1 MKFLPREE
9 KFFHYFD
16 QQVDVINQAVR
27 LLQSACDTG
36 SPSLHETAKQI
47 TDLEHKGDAILH
59 EIYEKLHQTF
69 ITPIDPEDI
78 HALGSLLDDVLD
90 HIEDASHRMAAY
102 DIPEITPELR
112 GLVNLIG
119 DCGSSLTRAFTALGN
134 QKSVQADC
142 IELNRLEGQAD
153 QLERSAV
160 AELFR
165 SEKDPIRLLKYK
177 EIYEALEL
185 ATDACEDI
193 AIQLQSV
200 AVKNS

>member
-9 KFFHYFD
+9 KFFTFFD
-16 QQVDVINQAVR
+16 QQVEVVNQAAQ
-27 LLQSACDTG
+27 LLLSACEKG
-36 SPSLHETAKQI
+36 SPSLDETAKRI
-47 TDLEHKGDAILH
+47 SDLEHQGDSILH

-102 DIPEITPELR
+102 DIPEITQELKD
-112 GLVNLIG
+112 LVRLIADG
-119 DCGSSLTRAFTALGN
+119 GVILQRAFTALGK
-134 QKSVQADC
+134 QQSVQEDC
-142 IELNRLEGQAD
+142 IELKRLEGEAD
-153 QLERSAV
+153 HLERRAV
-160 AELFR
+160 AALFR
-165 SEKDPIRLLKYK
+165 SERDPIRVLKYK

-185 ATDACEDI
+185 ATDACEHI
-193 AIQLQSV
+193 AIQLQAV